1 MPRRP
6 RWRALEKERP
16 ARTAIKRADHR
27 GEYIYAL
34 SCDGILKLYMGT
46 LTTTMSAT
54 RNSLSAACPAV
65 RSLTLSSIGREG
77 ALKTG
82 EMNSGQVAERIAS

>member
-6 RWRALEKERP
+6 RWRALEKERS
-16 ARTAIKRADHR
+16 ARTAITRADHR

-34 SCDGILKLYMGT
+34 SRDGILKLYMGT

-54 RNSLSAACPAV
+54 RNSLSAACPAT
-65 RSLTLSSIGREG
+65 RSFALSRSAGRELLRP
-77 ALKTG
+77 AK
-82 EMNSGQVAERIAS
+82 